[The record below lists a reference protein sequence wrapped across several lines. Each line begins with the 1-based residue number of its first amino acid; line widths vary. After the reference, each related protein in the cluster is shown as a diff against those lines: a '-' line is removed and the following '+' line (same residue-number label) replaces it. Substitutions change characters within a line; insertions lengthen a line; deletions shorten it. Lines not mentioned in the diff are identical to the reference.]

1 MINNPNYETQKDE
14 IELLRNIL
22 FEKMTVLEEMPQF
35 IIQIDLNPD
44 IVEEAIL
51 NFIIT
56 STLIPEYPE
65 KEPQIEI
72 EETTN
77 NLPSSKISK
86 LKEEIANFC
95 KENCGMPMIYQIY
108 EMIKVI
114 DLFKFFIILFFKVYY
129 FFTII

>member
-35 IIQIDLNPD
+35 VIQIDLNPD
-44 IVEEAIL
+44 IVEETIL

-77 NLPSSKISK
+77 NLPSSKITK
-86 LKEEIANFC
+86 LKEEIAKFC
-95 KENCGMPMIYQIY
+95 QENCGMPMIYQIY

-114 DLFKFFIILFFKVYY
+114 DLFKFSIILFF
-129 FFTII
+129 

>member
-22 FEKMTVLEEMPQF
+22 FEKMIVLEEMPQF
-35 IIQIDLNPD
+35 VVQIDLDPD
-44 IVEEAIL
+44 IVEESIL

-56 STLIPEYPE
+56 FTLTAEYPD

-77 NLPSSKISK
+77 NLPSLKITK
-86 LKEEIANFC
+86 LKEEIALFCQDNF
-95 KENCGMPMIYQIY
+95 GMPMIYQIY

-114 DLFKFFIILFFKVYY
+114 DL
-129 FFTII
+129 